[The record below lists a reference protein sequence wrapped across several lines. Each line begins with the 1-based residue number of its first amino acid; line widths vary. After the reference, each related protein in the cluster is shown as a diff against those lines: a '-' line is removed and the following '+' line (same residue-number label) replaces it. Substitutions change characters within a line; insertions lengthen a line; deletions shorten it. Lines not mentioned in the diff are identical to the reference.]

1 MGKEAVRLT
10 EGRSKQAGKGF
21 YADWRVG
28 YDLLAYLSIFRWFM
42 GMGYPQG
49 LGGRGGGEDEK
60 RGRKAW

>member
-28 YDLLAYLSIFRWFM
+28 YDLLAYYLFSD
-42 GMGYPQG
+42 G
-49 LGGRGGGEDEK
+49 LWGWVIHRGWEEEVEGRMRKG
-60 RGRKAW
+60 GRKAW